1 MEIGLPFEP
10 TAAGRWSG
18 LRRRLLGPAVGL
30 RVLSLL
36 AALLVWQ
43 GLSLVVGARFIPGPG
58 VTFAELWRL
67 VVSGE
72 VWGQFL
78 ITLERMGISFALAMA
93 GGIAVGTLMGLYG
106 RAEKLLDLW
115 ITVGLAIPGLCY
127 VIIAFMWL
135 GLNDRA
141 AVLAIALSTFP
152 AIAINVWQGTKAIDQ
167 GLVDMSRV
175 FGASA
180 WRRATRVVFPQVLPY
195 VMAAARSGVGVV
207 WKVTVVVELLG
218 RSNGIGYQ
226 LNYNFQVFDMAG
238 VFAWTLFFTLVMIVI
253 EIAIMKPVEGWLF
266 RWRPAVRG

>member
-127 VIIAFMWL
+127 VT
-135 GLNDRA
+135 
-141 AVLAIALSTFP
+141 IALSTFP